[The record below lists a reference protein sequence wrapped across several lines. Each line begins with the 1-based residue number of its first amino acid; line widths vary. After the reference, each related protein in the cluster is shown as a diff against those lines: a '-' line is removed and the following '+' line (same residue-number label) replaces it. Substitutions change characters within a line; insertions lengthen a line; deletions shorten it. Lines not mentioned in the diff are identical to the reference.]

1 MEFMKTVAF
10 AAALAAFAGGASA
23 EDEHGGPP
31 KIVQMSFLTGDWRE
45 VKDGKTTEEHW
56 IGPVGGLMAGTGVT
70 YGDAAKTD
78 VEFMTIEVRDG
89 TFVFVAR
96 LDGQPSTAFPLK
108 EADNGYAVFENLAH
122 DFPQRVIYTY
132 GGDDTLDAKIEGT
145 MDGKAMSMEW
155 HYTRIAK

>member
-1 MEFMKTVAF
+1 MKALVI
-10 AAALAAFAGGASA
+10 AAAVTAWCASARA

-31 KIVQMSFLTGDWRE
+31 NIAQMSFLTGAWRE

-56 IGPVGGLMAGTGVT
+56 FGPVGGLMAGAGITVS
-70 YGDAAKTD
+70 AAGKTS

-96 LDGQPSTAFPLK
+96 LDGQPATAFPLK
-108 EADNGYAVFENLAH
+108 EADNGYAVFENPAH

-132 GGDDTLDAKIEGT
+132 GGDDTLDARIEGT
-145 MDGKAMSMEW
+145 IDGKPQAVDW
-155 HYTRIAK
+155 HFQRVTE